1 VSLRIEW
8 NYKKWFEQIFNIV
21 KRVNIIHV
29 FLIVLAFHLFVMS
42 TPSEGFI
49 FDESHYVPAAR
60 DTVHFIAANAEHT
73 PLSKLVIGWSI
84 NVFGDWW
91 FAWRITP
98 VIFSSLSIILIYL
111 IAKEFMAKKYALFAA
126 TFASLD
132 VLLFVNG
139 SIAILDAQALFFAL
153 AGVYFVFKKKWGFSA
168 IAFAVAVLSKEIA
181 VTILLGVALFLVLE
195 KIKFRIRVKKPK
207 FANYKSL
214 LVFASLFFLITF
226 GGIYAYDVIYK
237 PSSENMV
244 QTQVIKTVL
253 VDGNGSAVSTQ
264 LSTTNVT
271 NHIYITNPIQ
281 HLIFAFTYYSGLT
294 PTINPS
300 AKDLRPAWSW
310 ALPLV
315 NAANPPQYYG
325 VGVTVGEKTT
335 TTISYLSQVSY
346 PVTIFVVPTLGLC
359 FFLMF
364 KRRMDQFS
372 FLYVG
377 WIIGTYLPWI
387 LFSIFIQKMTFNY
400 YFMYTMPILDIGAP
414 WFISKLGLSDRN
426 KLMLLVGLLL
436 VTGVY
441 FLYYFPINLFR
452 A

>member
-1 VSLRIEW
+1 MSIRLEW
-8 NYKKWFEQIFNIV
+8 NYKKQLDRLFNIV
-21 KRVNIIHV
+21 KRVSIIHI
-29 FLIVLAFHLFVMS
+29 FLIVLALHLFIMS
-42 TPSEGFI
+42 TPSEGFV
-49 FDESHYVPAAR
+49 FDESHYIPAAK

-84 NVFGDWW
+84 TVFGDWW
-91 FAWRITP
+91 FGWRIIP
-98 VIFSSLSIILIYL
+98 VIFSSLSVIFVYL
-111 IAKEFMAKKYALFAA
+111 IAKEFMAKKYALFASVFVA
-126 TFASLD
+126 LD

-153 AGVYFVFKKKWGFSA
+153 AGVYFVFKKKWGIGA
-168 IAFAVAVLSKEIA
+168 VAFALAVLSKEIA
-181 VTILLGVALFLVLE
+181 VTILLGIALFFVLKKVRFRF
-195 KIKFRIRVKKPK
+195 KIRKPK
-207 FANYKSL
+207 FAAYKSL

-226 GGIYAYDVIYK
+226 GGIYAYDIIYK
-237 PSSENMV
+237 PSSENVV

-271 NHIYITNPIQ
+271 NHVYITNPIQ

-300 AKDLRPAWSW
+300 AKDFRPAWSW

-315 NAANPPQYYG
+315 NAGNPPQYYG
-325 VGVTVGEKTT
+325 VGITVGDKTT
-335 TTISYLSQVSY
+335 TTISYLSQVNY

-364 KRRMDQFS
+364 KHRMDQFS

-377 WIIGTYLPWI
+377 WLIGTYLPWI
-387 LFSIFIQKMTFNY
+387 LFSVFVQKMTFNY
-400 YFMYTMPILDIGAP
+400 YFMYTVPMLDIGAP
-414 WFISKLGLSDRN
+414 WFISKLGFSERN
-426 KLMLLVGLLL
+426 KLIILAGLLL
-436 VTGVY
+436 VTVVY